1 MSKLISVHVAKAGG
15 TSLLKSLREAYGD
28 RFLAH
33 YDDNPADPR
42 SERWLAP
49 HRHFSGTRTIANGI
63 ECVHGHFHP
72 ALWKADCSAIYSTIL
87 RDPVQNVISIYFF
100 WKEAAAPYDTLHDY
114 VLKNGLSLLEVA
126 SLPIIR
132 GLLHRTYFDSFD
144 MRRFALIGNHDDRAG
159 FFARLS
165 RITGRTLEA
174 DVHENITRPSEERS
188 AFESD
193 WKAMRALRD
202 ILRQD
207 VKFFERWAP

>member
-1 MSKLISVHVAKAGG
+1 MRRLISVHVAKAGG

-49 HRHFSGTRTIANGI
+49 KRHFSGARTIATGI

-72 ALWKADCSAIYSTIL
+72 GLWEADRTTIFSTLL

-100 WKEAAAPYDTLHDY
+100 WKGAAAPFDPLHEY

-126 SLPIIR
+126 DLPIVR
-132 GLLHRTYFDSFD
+132 DLYHRTYFESFD
-144 MRRFALIGNHDDRAG
+144 MRRFSLIGNHDDRAA
-159 FFARLS
+159 FYARLS
-165 RITGRTLEA
+165 RITGRALDA
-174 DVHENITRPSEERS
+174 DVHENITPPSEERR

-193 WKAMRALRD
+193 PKAMRALRD

-207 VKFFERWAP
+207 VKFFEKWAR